1 MDFWSVFSF
10 VITIDDLKR
19 DIPEVCEQYRI
30 AYVDAYGSIAR
41 NEQCED
47 SDIDLIIELEE
58 PRRESISKRFFGFI
72 HALEDHYGQ
81 KIDVITEKSLRKPH
95 FIRKIDKDRVR
106 IYG

>member
-1 MDFWSVFSF
+1 M
-10 VITIDDLKR
+10 ITIDDLKR
-19 DIPEVCEQYRI
+19 DIPEVCKRYRI

-41 NEQCED
+41 NEQGEN

-81 KIDVITEKSLRKPH
+81 QVDVLTEKSLKNPYL
-95 FIRKIDKDRVR
+95 IRSIEKDRVR